1 MAGLYFHIPFCKKAC
16 TYCDFHFSTT
26 LDRMEAMTH
35 ALRTELHR
43 RAHEFRGDA
52 VNTIYFGGGTPSLLP
67 ERDLSAILDDVR
79 KQAHLSDDAE
89 VTMEVN
95 PDDVSAEAIVAWKR
109 IGITRL
115 SIGIQSFNDERL
127 RFMGRAH
134 DARQSMRS
142 LELIAAAGFNS
153 WTLDLIYGLPGMT
166 EVEWMEQTESALS
179 FNPPHI
185 SAYCLTVEPR
195 TALHKQVE
203 RGDVIAAPDED
214 QARQFELLAE
224 RLETAGY
231 IHYEISNFG
240 KPDHFSRHNTS
251 YWQGVPY
258 VGIGPSAHSFDG
270 TVRRWNVANNNRY
283 IGGVNAGEVY
293 WEEERP
299 TLQQRTNERIM
310 TGLRTIWGVDLTE
323 LDDLTSTTDHRSI
336 GAFRRTIDGYA
347 ASGHLLRNGNSIVLT
362 KAGKLL
368 ADRIAADLFLTSPD
382 GSGFRSP
389 TTDKSG

>member
-26 LDRMEAMTH
+26 LDRVEAMVQ
-35 ALRTELHR
+35 ALRTELQR
-43 RAHEFRGDA
+43 RTHELRGEA
-52 VNTIYFGGGTPSLLP
+52 VHTIYFGGGTPSLLP
-67 ERDLSAILDDVR
+67 ERDLSAILNDVR
-79 KQAHLSDDAE
+79 KQTHVSDNAE
-89 VTMEVN
+89 VSMEVN
-95 PDDVSAEAIVAWKR
+95 PDDVSTEAIAAWKR

-115 SIGIQSFNDERL
+115 SIGIQSFNEERL

-134 DARQSMRS
+134 DAKQSVRS

-153 WTLDLIYGLPGMT
+153 WTMDLIYGLPGMT
-166 EVEWMEQTESALS
+166 EAEWNEQIEQALS

-195 TALHKQVE
+195 TALHKQVD
-203 RGDVIAAPDED
+203 RGEVIAAPDED
-214 QARQFELLAE
+214 QALQFELLAE
-224 RLETAGY
+224 RLEAAGY
-231 IHYEISNFG
+231 VHYEISNYG

-258 VGIGPSAHSFDG
+258 IGIGPSAHSFDG
-270 TVRRWNVANNNRY
+270 AVRRWNIANNNRY

-299 TLQQRTNERIM
+299 TVQQRTNERIM
-310 TGLRTIWGVDLTE
+310 TGLRTMWGVDLAE
-323 LDDLTSTTDHRSI
+323 LDGLTATTE
-336 GAFRRTIDGYA
+336 RTMDCYA
-347 ASGHLLRNGNSIVLT
+347 ASGHLLRSRTAAGGNRIVLT

-382 GSGFRSP
+382 GSGQRSP
-389 TTDKSG
+389 TRRDANT